1 LRLGEKKPKS
11 VGMAAIIAL
20 IVSEVWIVLGY
31 VGNLYGAMT
40 AVGYSI
46 WFLAFVGVITIANM
60 ILIPF
65 VVKGRKAAFLGATIV
80 GAVLFLVILT
90 VGPVYQLVT
99 TEWQGTTDYMLAVG
113 GGVVWFVLQVPVM
126 FYSFKTYRKL

>member
-1 LRLGEKKPKS
+1 LGEKKSKM
-11 VGMAAIIAL
+11 VGMAAVIAL

-31 VGNLYGAMT
+31 AGNLYGAMT

-46 WFLAFVGVITIANM
+46 WFLAFVGAVTVANM
-60 ILIPF
+60 LLIPF
-65 VVKGRKAAFLGATIV
+65 VVKGKKAAFLGATIV
-80 GAVLFLVILT
+80 GVVLFLVILT

-99 TEWQGTTDYMLAVG
+99 SGWQGTTEYMLAVG
-113 GGVVWFVLQVPVM
+113 GGVVWFVLQIPVI